1 MMKKKELNQSSKID
15 RDIRRLL
22 FANPSLGMTT
32 CQRIVQ
38 ALMKGSY
45 EKKESIR
52 DWLEDSVAIYKSKAR
67 KMDSPALYDDLCKNV
82 IKHIETWEE
91 EFGRV
96 SLGDILFLTESTDI
110 RMADVGWNYL
120 NPAAMVE
127 MLGEY
132 IVGQEAYKKELCLTV
147 YTHMLRIHK
156 PELNIPKMNL
166 LVYGPS
172 GSGKTS
178 GVKILVDK
186 LGIRSGI
193 ANCERL
199 VPEGIQ
205 GTKLSDPLTRVLGE
219 EGDDM
224 IYVAD
229 EFDKLFL
236 NQVFDGEIQR
246 GFLSL
251 MDGNN
256 VISFPST
263 FGVYREYRE
272 VPSKNITCILCGKFE
287 SLTKAVEERLDIHK
301 VGFRSEQNKKST
313 QEELYAQVTMTD
325 LRKAIG
331 SDELCRRIGSIVGV
345 SRLSKDEMISIIMNS
360 RESAFSR
367 YKAYFQAHQAKIRLT
382 MEGARLIVDHA
393 LALYPDLGVS
403 GTEIVFRNL
412 LKDEMMCIE
421 SLHGRDLEINQH
433 YVEKH
438 LKGTRL

>member
-1 MMKKKELNQSSKID
+1 MMKKELNQSSKID

-22 FANPSLGMTT
+22 FANPSLGMPT

-38 ALMKGSY
+38 ALKEGPY

-52 DWLEDSVAIYKSKAR
+52 DWLKNSVAIFKRKAS

-82 IKHIETWEE
+82 VKHIETWEE
-91 EFGRV
+91 EFGKV

-110 RMADVGWNYL
+110 RMADVGWDYL
-120 NPAAMVE
+120 SPAAMVE

-132 IVGQEAYKKELCLTV
+132 IVGQDAYKKELCLTV
-147 YTHMLRIHK
+147 YTHMLRMHK

-166 LVYGPS
+166 LVFGPS

-178 GVKILVDK
+178 GVKVLVDK

-199 VPEGIQ
+199 VPEGFQ
-205 GTKLSDPLTRVLGE
+205 GTKVSDPLTRVLGK

-263 FGVYREYRE
+263 FDTYKEYRE

-287 SLTKAVEERLDIHK
+287 SLTKAVEERLDIHR
-301 VGFRSEQNKKST
+301 VGFVSGQNKKRP
-313 QEELYAQVTMTD
+313 QEELYAQVTMAD
-325 LRKAIG
+325 LRKALG

-345 SRLSKDEMISIIMNS
+345 SKLSRDEMVSIIMNS

-367 YKAYFQAHQAKIRLT
+367 YKAYFQAHQAKVRLT
-382 MEGARLIVDHA
+382 MDGARLIVDHA
-393 LALYPDLGVS
+393 LELYPDLGVS
-403 GTEIVFRNL
+403 GTEIVIRDI
-412 LKDEMMCIE
+412 LKDEMICVE
-421 SLHGRDLEINQH
+421 SLHGRDLKINKH
-433 YVEKH
+433 YVEKR
-438 LKGTRL
+438 LKGLKL

>member
-1 MMKKKELNQSSKID
+1 MKKELNQSSKID

-22 FANPSLGMTT
+22 FANPSLGMPT

-38 ALMKGSY
+38 ALKEGPY

-52 DWLEDSVAIYKSKAR
+52 DWLKNSVAIFKRKAS

-82 IKHIETWEE
+82 VKHIETWEE
-91 EFGRV
+91 EFGKV

-110 RMADVGWNYL
+110 RMADVGWDYL
-120 NPAAMVE
+120 SPAAMVE

-132 IVGQEAYKKELCLTV
+132 IVGQDAYKKELCLTV
-147 YTHMLRIHK
+147 YTHMLRMHK

-166 LVYGPS
+166 LVFGPS

-178 GVKILVDK
+178 GVKVLVDK

-199 VPEGIQ
+199 VPEGFQ
-205 GTKLSDPLTRVLGE
+205 GTKVSDPLTRVLGK

-263 FGVYREYRE
+263 FDTYKEYRE

-287 SLTKAVEERLDIHK
+287 SLTKAVEERLDIHR
-301 VGFRSEQNKKST
+301 VGFVSGQNKKRP
-313 QEELYAQVTMTD
+313 QEELYAQVTMAD
-325 LRKAIG
+325 LRKALG

-345 SRLSKDEMISIIMNS
+345 SKLSRDEMVSIIMNS

-367 YKAYFQAHQAKIRLT
+367 YKAYFQAHQAKVRLT
-382 MEGARLIVDHA
+382 MDGARLIVDHA
-393 LALYPDLGVS
+393 LELYPDLGVS
-403 GTEIVFRNL
+403 GTEIVIRDI
-412 LKDEMMCIE
+412 LKDEMICVE
-421 SLHGRDLEINQH
+421 SLHGRDLKINKH
-433 YVEKH
+433 YVEKR
-438 LKGTRL
+438 LKGLKL

>member
-1 MMKKKELNQSSKID
+1 MMKKELNQSSKID

-22 FANPSLGMTT
+22 FANPSLGMPT

-38 ALMKGSY
+38 ALKEGPY

-52 DWLEDSVAIYKSKAR
+52 DWLKNSVAIFKRKAS

-82 IKHIETWEE
+82 VKHIETWEE
-91 EFGRV
+91 EFGKV

-110 RMADVGWNYL
+110 RMADVGWDYL
-120 NPAAMVE
+120 SPAAMVE

-132 IVGQEAYKKELCLTV
+132 IVGQDAYKKELCLTV
-147 YTHMLRIHK
+147 YTHMLRMHK

-166 LVYGPS
+166 LVFGPS

-178 GVKILVDK
+178 GVKVLVDK

-199 VPEGIQ
+199 VPEGFQ
-205 GTKLSDPLTRVLGE
+205 GTKVSDPLTRVLGK

-263 FGVYREYRE
+263 FDTYKEYRE

-287 SLTKAVEERLDIHK
+287 SLTKAVEERLDIHR
-301 VGFRSEQNKKST
+301 VGFVSGQNKKRP
-313 QEELYAQVTMTD
+313 QEELYAQVTMAD
-325 LRKAIG
+325 LRKALG

-345 SRLSKDEMISIIMNS
+345 SKLSRDEMVSIIMNS

-367 YKAYFQAHQAKIRLT
+367 YKAYFQAHQAKVRLT
-382 MEGARLIVDHA
+382 MDGARLIVDHA
-393 LALYPDLGVS
+393 LELYPDLGVS
-403 GTEIVFRNL
+403 GTEIVIRDI
-412 LKDEMMCIE
+412 LKDEMICVE
-421 SLHGRDLEINQH
+421 SLHGRDLEINKH
-433 YVEKH
+433 YVEKR
-438 LKGTRL
+438 LKGLKL